1 MNQKTKTESASSQI
15 PPIIENQADNLS
27 RIATSLE
34 ALVGIQREMM
44 AELYGLRAVADELF
58 EIERVR
64 WLQETDLAYSNDITR
79 LEKALNKYAS
89 RTPPS
94 GDHA

>member
-1 MNQKTKTESASSQI
+1 MNQKTKTLSTHLLPAR
-15 PPIIENQADNLS
+15 NDNLE
-27 RIATSLE
+27 RIASSLE

-64 WLQETDLAYSNDITR
+64 WLQESGLAYTTEIKK
-79 LEKALNKYAS
+79 LEDGFKS
-89 RTPPS
+89 RP
-94 GDHA
+94 

>member
-1 MNQKTKTESASSQI
+1 MSDST
-15 PPIIENQADNLS
+15 PDNLS

-34 ALVGIQREMM
+34 ALVVIQREMM

-64 WLQETDLAYSNDITR
+64 WLQETDLAYTGDIAR
-79 LEKALNKYAS
+79 LEKRLKTKPGPGQHTDS
-89 RTPPS
+89 TI
-94 GDHA
+94 H

>member
-1 MNQKTKTESASSQI
+1 MSDST
-15 PPIIENQADNLS
+15 PDNLS

-34 ALVGIQREMM
+34 ALVVIQREMM

-64 WLQETDLAYSNDITR
+64 WLQETDLAYTADITR
-79 LEKALNKYAS
+79 QEKRLKNRPIS
-89 RTPPS
+89 LR
-94 GDHA
+94 